1 MKKLENVKNWQIS
14 KQTKIWN
21 LVVSKPE
28 NNNFRLK
35 TATDNECLISSK
47 KKQSFF
53 ADTKLEVEQIKKK
66 IEEKLIKPLFIEKS
80 IIFKKKRP

>member
-1 MKKLENVKNWQIS
+1 MTTLENVKNWQIS
-14 KQTKIWN
+14 KQTNIRN

-35 TATDNECLISSK
+35 TATENNYQISRK

-66 IEEKLIKPLFIEKS
+66 IKENLIKPLFIEKS
-80 IIFKKKRP
+80 II